1 MGPNRTA
8 TDEKRCSVCHQKF
21 RTEQE
26 LQDHQK
32 TAHSRDKNKQRGS
45 DRIVDQPSQGEE
57 KRERVA

>member
-8 TDEKRCSVCHQKF
+8 TDETSGSGCHRKF

-26 LQDHQK
+26 LQGQK
-32 TAHSRDKNKQRGS
+32 EATHSQEENKQRGS
-45 DRIVDQPSQGEE
+45 DRTFNQPSQGEE